1 MPAKIN
7 IGEIQKAVR
16 LSLPLTFKL
25 TSLPPES
32 YPLLDRIIEIYLAEL
47 GQEKIQEPLSY
58 CVKELIANAQKA
70 NAKRIYFEEHGLE
83 ISREEDYDRG
93 MKGFLREIADNLGH
107 FLQQLREKNLS
118 IDVIF
123 HTTGEALTLS
133 VRNSAELTPREQARI
148 YDRIVR
154 ARAFHSFFEALEM
167 SLDSTEGAGLG
178 ILILLQF
185 LRRIGLGEESFSI
198 KSENG
203 RTVSSIVIPISQVHL
218 EQIRILSEALVR
230 DINFLPPFPENIVE
244 LIHLTDEPEVKI
256 ATIAK
261 RISTDPALTADL
273 LKQVNS
279 AYYGLRSRANSIP
292 QAVRLI
298 GIRGLRN
305 LLYLYSFQKILGQ
318 KLVEMKS
325 LREHSFRTAY
335 YAFLL
340 ARDLKGQREILDDAY
355 VAGILHDLGTI
366 IVTSLHPETYERMRR
381 FSMEKNI
388 PPRILERFSF
398 GMNHADIGALI
409 AQKWNFPDQLVEGI
423 KYHHDPLL
431 ASHKYKDIVFCVYLA
446 NAVCDLERGL
456 ISYEQLEKPV
466 LGDFGIRTK
475 EQLLEVASKLRSAF
489 EKRHAE
495 LSGH

>member
-7 IGEIQKAVR
+7 IAEIQKAVR
-16 LSLPLTFKL
+16 LSLPLTFKF

-47 GQEKIQEPLSY
+47 GQEKIHEPLSY

-83 ISREEDYDRG
+83 ISRQEDYDNG
-93 MKGFLREIADNLGH
+93 MRGFLREIAENLDH
-107 FLQQLREKNLS
+107 FLQQLKQKNLS
-118 IDVIF
+118 IDVLF
-123 HTTGEALTLS
+123 YMRGEALTIS
-133 VRNSAELTPREQARI
+133 VRNSAELTPRERARI
-148 YDRIVR
+148 YERIVR
-154 ARAFHSFFEALEM
+154 ARAFHSFFEALET

-178 ILILLQF
+178 IMILLQF
-185 LRRIGLGEESFSI
+185 LKRIGLGEESFSI
-198 KSENG
+198 EGKNG
-203 RTVSSIVIPISQVHL
+203 STVSSIVIPISQVHL
-218 EQIRILSEALVR
+218 EQIRILSEAIVR
-230 DINFLPPFPENIVE
+230 DINSLPHFPENIVE
-244 LIHLTDEPEVKI
+244 LIHLTDDPEVKI

-261 RISTDPALTADL
+261 RIATDPALTADL

-279 AYYGLRSRANSIP
+279 GYYTLPAQVNSIP
-292 QAVRLI
+292 QAVKLV

-305 LLYLYSFQKILGQ
+305 LLYAYSSQKILDQ
-318 KLVEMKS
+318 KQAKMKS
-325 LREHSFRTAY
+325 LWDHSFRTAY

-340 ARDLKGQREILDDAY
+340 ARGLKRQPEILDDVY
-355 VAGILHDLGTI
+355 VAGLLHDLGQI
-366 IVTSLHPETYERMRR
+366 IVSSLHPETHEKMRR

-388 PPRILERFSF
+388 PPQLPERFSF
-398 GMNHADIGALI
+398 GMNHADIGSLI
-409 AQKWNFPDQLVEGI
+409 AQKWNFPEQLVEGI
-423 KYHHDPLL
+423 KYHHDPLS

-475 EQLLEVASKLRSAF
+475 EQFLGVASKLRSTF